1 MEIVEQH
8 GQRPSALAYMAR
20 AFLPSTGLRGG
31 REFPPIVERWRGL
44 RIAPDH
50 VARFREATGLDVGS
64 VLYPHVLG
72 FRLQMAMLTHTAFPL
87 PIWNALQI
95 RNHLVRHRRL
105 AIGATVELE
114 TRVGAHRFL
123 EKGMEVDLVTRLTSG
138 GRCDWESVI
147 TYFYR
152 GKFDRPTAEATEA
165 TSPDLSTAP
174 LVERFHM
181 PKGGGRAFGALTGD
195 YNGIHLS
202 RLYARRLGF
211 PEAFLHP
218 QRTAGQ
224 CLRRLAEPHAEAQTL
239 DLWIKG
245 PVFYG
250 AEVTLSA
257 IPTAGETRFGLS
269 LAGDDRAAI
278 AGIWR
283 DSSCPA
289 PTRSWFQ

>member
-8 GQRPSALAYMAR
+8 SKRPSALRYMTR
-20 AFLPSTGLRGG
+20 AFLPSTGLRSG
-31 REFPPIVERWRGL
+31 REFPSIVERWRGL

-50 VARFREATGLDVGS
+50 VARFRAATGLDGAS

-72 FRLQMAMLTHTAFPL
+72 FRLQMATLTHPAFPL

-105 AIGATVELE
+105 AIDAVVDLE

-123 EKGMEVDLVTRLTSG
+123 EKGMEVDLVTRLTCG

-152 GKFDRPTAEATEA
+152 GRFDRPTAETMETAA
-165 TSPDLSTAP
+165 PDLSMAP
-174 LVERFHM
+174 VVARFHM
-181 PKGGGRAFGALTGD
+181 PKGGGGSFGALTGD
-195 YNGIHLS
+195 YNGIHWS
-202 RLYARRLGF
+202 RFYARQLGF
-211 PEAFLHP
+211 RAAFLHP

-224 CLRRLAEPHAEAQTL
+224 CLGRLAEPRAEAQTL

-257 IPTAGETRFGLS
+257 IQTADETRFGLS

-283 DSSCPA
+283 NASAA
-289 PTRSWFQ
+289 PGA